1 MKKHLDKL
9 GSAGALIAA
18 AACPI
23 CFPKLA
29 LIGSLI
35 GLGAFGA
42 YEAQLFVAAKLL
54 VIVAVCGHVLAYRQH
69 RKVWLLAVALAGGAA
84 FFVGLYVVGSEWVSY
99 AGFAGLVAASGVNL
113 WSRLHLGRGQIS
125 VITCPKCGARRRERM
140 PADAC
145 QFFYECRGCGSVL
158 RPLPG
163 DCCVF
168 CSYGT
173 VKCPP
178 KQTVERAAVS

>member
-1 MKKHLDKL
+1 MTRHLDKVA
-9 GSAGALIAA
+9 SVGAVIAA

-29 LIGSLI
+29 LLGGLI
-35 GLGAFGA
+35 GLGAFSA
-42 YEAQLFVAAKLL
+42 YEAQLFIASQLL
-54 VIVAVCGHVLAYRQH
+54 VIL
-69 RKVWLLAVALAGGAA
+69 ALAGHALAYWKERKRWVFGGALVSGTA
-84 FFVGLYVVGSEWVSY
+84 VFAGLYAFGSEWLTY
-99 AGFAGLVAASGVNL
+99 IGFAGLVATSSVDL
-113 WSRLHLGRGQIS
+113 WGRLRRRPIATS
-125 VITCPKCGARRRERM
+125 VITCPKCGSRRPETM
-140 PADAC
+140 PRAAC
-145 QFFYECRGCGSVL
+145 QFLYECRACGEVL

-178 KQTVERAAVS
+178 RQLAAGAAQ